1 LVSRDSLILST
12 LASVLVAIL
21 VLNIISIKAVAGQ
34 TDAAKANKKQDI
46 FKVLLTVDGINH
58 NTGDIVT
65 VVSVNGESRSKLF
78 DDAKTYLTSVNPA
91 VGSGEG
97 IIEYVATFPNIT
109 VNIGDEYK
117 ACALLVQGSQLFCQ
131 TGNNSP
137 ALRPEIV
144 DLHIQEQSAIAAA
157 AAAVQAPSVIETEEE
172 ENEEENE
179 G

>member
-12 LASVLVAIL
+12 LASAVVAIL
-21 VLNIISIKAVAGQ
+21 VLNAISIEAVGGQ
-34 TDAAKANKKQDI
+34 TDAAKTNKKQDI

-65 VVSVNGESRSKLF
+65 VVSVNGESKSKLF
-78 DDAKTYLTSVNPA
+78 DDTKTYLTSVNPA
-91 VGSGEG
+91 DGIGEG

-109 VNIGDEYK
+109 VNAGDEYT
-117 ACALLVQGSQLFCQ
+117 ACALLVQASQLFCQ

-157 AAAVQAPSVIETEEE
+157 TAVQAPSVIELEEG
-172 ENEEENE
+172 EEENE

>member
-144 DLHIQEQSAIAAA
+144 DLHKSAIAAAAA